1 MKFSILL
8 IFPQTYLGKSHFTV
22 CIELKLLETF
32 FLNFI
37 KLIIQV
43 NKESWKEDTCYDGTT
58 TEMNVTND

>member
-43 NKESWKEDTCYDGTT
+43 NKESWK
-58 TEMNVTND
+58 